1 MSDPILYDYIKQ
13 AQTGEPEALLRLEEY
28 MRLRDFH
35 ARNTGVDTS
44 NQLIVEEAVSDPN
57 GYKVV
62 LKVLGFAALVCV
74 ASLCASRVAYESTV
88 LVFGIIGAMFVF
100 LIKSRKERIL
110 KEYIEQNTP
119 KPPQDPTKPK
129 RKTKMRVKKTI
140 YEP

>member
-28 MRLRDFH
+28 MRLREFH
-35 ARNTGVDTS
+35 ARSSGVETT
-44 NQLIVEEAVSDPN
+44 NQLIVEEEVADPN

-62 LKVLGFAALVCV
+62 LKVLGFVALVLV
-74 ASLCASRVAYESTV
+74 ASLCASGAAYESV
-88 LVFGIIGAMFVF
+88 VMVFGIIGAMFIF
-100 LIKSRKERIL
+100 LIRSRKERIL

-129 RKTKMRVKKTI
+129 RKTKMRTKKTI